1 MAIPARMSARGE
13 NWAIVLAA
21 GDGTRLSSLTT
32 DERGEAVPK
41 QYCSLNGGG
50 SLLQEALQRAQRIVP
65 RERVCAIVAQQHE
78 RHWRHM
84 LRSLPARNVIV
95 QPRSC
100 GTANGVLLGL
110 LAILERDPLAHIVFL
125 PADHYVHNEA
135 SLANSMRA
143 SAMFSHDRDG
153 LTLLGIEP
161 DDIDIELGY
170 IVPGDPLEGAIRR
183 VEQFVE
189 KPNTTFARELIARG
203 ALWNS
208 FIFWARGT
216 TLLELIH
223 GRLSEIVEEMMDAL
237 VRDRRGDRRM
247 SAVKELYE
255 RLSIVDFSRAVMQG
269 AESAL
274 RVSTAPPCGWTDL
287 GTPRRVAR
295 TLQRLRLA
303 SSSMRPPE
311 SVFPVIASVDLA
323 AQYARLSCVNSA
335 PANDF

>member
-1 MAIPARMSARGE
+1 MSARCE

-21 GDGTRLSSLTT
+21 GDGTRLLSLTT

-41 QYCSLNGGG
+41 QYCSLNGGP

-65 RERVCAIVAQQHE
+65 FERVCAVVARQHE
-78 RHWRHM
+78 RHWRRM
-84 LRSLPARNVIV
+84 LGSLPARNVIV
-95 QPRSC
+95 QPRNC

-110 LAILERDPLAHIVFL
+110 LRILERDPLAHIVFL

-135 SLANSMRA
+135 SLADSIRMT
-143 SAMFSHDRDG
+143 AMSSHHRDG

-170 IVPGDPLEGAIRR
+170 IVPGDPLEGGIRR

-189 KPNTTFARELIARG
+189 KPSAAFARELIARG

-208 FIFWARGT
+208 FIFWARGA

-223 GRLSEIVEEMMDAL
+223 GRLSEIVEEMMNAL
-237 VRDRRGDRRM
+237 VRDSRGDGRM
-247 SAVKELYE
+247 SALRELYA
-255 RLSIVDFSRAVMQG
+255 RLPIVDFSRAVMQG

-274 RVSTAPPCGWTDL
+274 HVSTAPACGWTDL

-295 TLQRLRLA
+295 TLQRLQL
-303 SSSMRPPE
+303 SSAIRRPE
-311 SVFPVIASVDLA
+311 NAFPLIASVDLA
-323 AQYARLSCVNSA
+323 AQYARLSSMHSA
-335 PANDF
+335 AGDL

>member
-1 MAIPARMSARGE
+1 MIARQAA
-13 NWAIVLAA
+13 WAIVLAA

-32 DERGEAVPK
+32 DARGEAVPK
-41 QYCSLNGGG
+41 QYCSLNGGP

-65 RERVCAIVAQQHE
+65 CERVCAVVARRHE
-78 RHWRHM
+78 HHWRRM
-84 LRSLPARNVIV
+84 LGALPARNVIV
-95 QPRSC
+95 QPRNC

-110 LAILERDPLAHIVFL
+110 LRILERDPLAHIVFL

-135 SLANSMRA
+135 SLADSMRMT
-143 SAMFSHDRDG
+143 AMFSHDRDG

-161 DDIDIELGY
+161 DDIDVEFGY
-170 IVPGDPLEGAIRR
+170 IVPGDPLEEGMRR

-189 KPNTTFARELIARG
+189 KPSAASARELIARG

-216 TLLELIH
+216 TLLELIR
-223 GRLSEIVEEMMDAL
+223 GRLSEIAEEMINAL
-237 VRDRRGDRRM
+237 VRDWRGDGGM

-255 RLSIVDFSRAVMQG
+255 RLPVVDFSHAVMQG

-274 RVSTAPPCGWTDL
+274 RVRTAPACGWTDL

-295 TLQRLRLA
+295 TLQRLQLA
-303 SSSMRPPE
+303 SIIQRPTNA
-311 SVFPVIASVDLA
+311 FPLIASVDLA
-323 AQYARLSCVNSA
+323 AQYARLSTLNSA
-335 PANDF
+335 LSNDL